1 MKPVFPGD
9 RECGSDADAYHS
21 CPLSDQANATAWSL
35 ASVTVTRAAVPC
47 TVDAMV
53 LADFKADD
61 REWHDCKEEEAL
73 MVDHLTDSILM
84 SLVEEQ
90 VGWLESMG

>member
-1 MKPVFPGD
+1 
-9 RECGSDADAYHS
+9 
-21 CPLSDQANATAWSL
+21 
-35 ASVTVTRAAVPC
+35 
-47 TVDAMV
+47 MV

-61 REWHDCKEEEAL
+61 REWHDCKQEEAL

>member
-1 MKPVFPGD
+1 MA
-9 RECGSDADAYHS
+9 ADGHRHA
-21 CPLSDQANATAWSL
+21 A
-35 ASVTVTRAAVPC
+35 ASHRRVLCRCVPCAFWVSWRLVLTRAAVPC

-73 MVDHLTDSILM
+73 MVDHLTDSLLM

>member
-1 MKPVFPGD
+1 MRALRLLGQL
-9 RECGSDADAYHS
+9 EACTDA
-21 CPLSDQANATAWSL
+21 C
-35 ASVTVTRAAVPC
+35 RRPC